1 MKGSITPISRRLH
14 RLHVCIIYPFCH
26 RDIQITWTCT
36 YWSWEV
42 QGWPIQR
49 LLIQC
54 WTRLRPALMPEE
66 PLTTSGNES
75 SEWLQYRISF
85 DRLRSSSESPEM
97 LSRWSLR
104 SKLRG
109 GADSKFPY
117 YCSCFNL
124 EWRQVESMRYRWG
137 KHTTLK
143 NSVTEQ
149 INSHKK
155 VGHMKGWYF
164 HWESL
169 VWLGRMHFE
178 QPRSNIH
185 L

>member
-1 MKGSITPISRRLH
+1 MLRDEGGYIPKTSPPSCVYHL
-14 RLHVCIIYPFCH
+14 PFLPP
-26 RDIQITWTCT
+26 QYTVITWTCT
-36 YWSWEV
+36 YWI

-75 SEWLQYRISF
+75 S
-85 DRLRSSSESPEM
+85 SESPEM
-97 LSRWSLR
+97 LSRWTLR
-104 SKLRG
+104 KLLTLRG

-137 KHTTLK
+137 EHTTLK

-149 INSHKK
+149 IHSHQK
-155 VGHMKGWYF
+155 VGHMEGWYF

-169 VWLGRMHFE
+169 VWLGRMHFQ